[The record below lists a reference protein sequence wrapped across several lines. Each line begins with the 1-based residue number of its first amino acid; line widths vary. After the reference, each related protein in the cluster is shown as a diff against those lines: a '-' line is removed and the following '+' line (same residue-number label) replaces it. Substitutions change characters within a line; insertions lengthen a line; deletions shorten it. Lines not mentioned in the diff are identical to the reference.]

1 MSEKRFTLR
10 GGFIEDNLTG
20 FTYRKLNE
28 ICKLLNQVNDRA
40 DKNAEKL
47 DTFIFKKEQMGSGSV
62 TYNSGKYEVW

>member
-10 GGFIEDNLTG
+10 DGFIEDNLTG
-20 FTYRKLNE
+20 FTYHKLNE

-47 DTFIFKKEQMGSGSV
+47 DTFIFKKKQMGSGSV
-62 TYNSGKYEVW
+62 TYKSGEYEVW